1 MAVIFYKSVD
11 LMHMLVACSGDVPI
25 EYCGEDQAICAV
37 GIVTPRPGVFLEAVK
52 HLLVLCTTA
61 EV

>member
-1 MAVIFYKSVD
+1 
-11 LMHMLVACSGDVPI
+11 
-25 EYCGEDQAICAV
+25 V

-61 EV
+61 EVWLGLRKEGYAVHDPLQNSHSFNLQKHEIVD